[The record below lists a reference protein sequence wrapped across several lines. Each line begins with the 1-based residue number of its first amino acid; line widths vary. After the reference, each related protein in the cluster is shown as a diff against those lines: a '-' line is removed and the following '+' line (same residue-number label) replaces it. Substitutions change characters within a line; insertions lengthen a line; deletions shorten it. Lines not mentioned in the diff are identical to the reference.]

1 MKGMSAHQANRS
13 SVRKPAAK
21 PRAETLYT
29 IDGNSYTFV
38 QVLAAVHKIN
48 SSISDTKLKSRL
60 ENGHRDMAILTKD
73 KLPHFRP
80 KGLRGRY
87 A

>member
-1 MKGMSAHQANRS
+1 MSAHQVNRS
-13 SVRKPAAK
+13 NVRKQVAK

-29 IDGNSYTFV
+29 INDSSYTFV
-38 QVLAAVHKIN
+38 QVLEAVQKIN
-48 SSISDTKLKSRL
+48 GSVSSTKLKSRL
-60 ENGHRDMAILTKD
+60 ENGHRDMAILCKD